1 MNASDVG
8 RIADLEKSTVI
19 EWTDRGVLTAQA
31 DGSYAVIDALRFA
44 AVGSLVK
51 AGVPVYRAAE
61 AIGRVEGDQRF
72 WLDAGTPQEH
82 LWIYAITFGSQV
94 FRAVHFAGDSAA
106 ADREIQERF
115 GNPSD
120 SGSDVIQNIGDGE
133 IEYEYPQAPGAP
145 LFRIVRY
152 DIGADLGLALRE
164 IAKYAGRTGSK

>member
-1 MNASDVG
+1 MNTSDVG
-8 RIADLEKSTVI
+8 RIADLEETTVLD
-19 EWTDRGVLTAQA
+19 WTNRGALTAQA

-61 AIGRVEGDQRF
+61 AIARVEGDQQF

-94 FRAVHFAGDSAA
+94 FRAVHLTGDSAA
-106 ADREIQERF
+106 ADRRIQEQF
-115 GNPSD
+115 GNPA
-120 SGSDVIQNIGDGE
+120 VQNVGDGD

-145 LFRIVRY
+145 PFRIVRY
-152 DIGADLGLALRE
+152 DIGADLQFALRE
-164 IAKYAGRTGSK
+164 IAKCQTESSATEF